1 MANFKTHLLI
11 AATASGMVSVAIIA
25 TDMIAPIEVGRYF
38 SLGVAGGLLP
48 DIDSDQALPSKLFF
62 SFLALCGAFWA
73 VFWALPAY
81 SFAELGV
88 IWAAVFVFIRYG
100 AFEAFARL
108 TVHRGVFHSAL
119 ASVFFS
125 LLTINVSYYL
135 LGHSTLT
142 AWLSGCFI
150 GMGYL
155 VHLAL
160 DEIYSVDLMNNRMKK
175 SFGTALKLISINNIK
190 SSLLMSLLT
199 LSLYSVSPDS
209 NPFWI
214 KVTTTVNQYSAQS
227 KWLPKSNQWFTGLP
241 GRLLSCA
248 SS

>member
-11 AATASGMVSVAIIA
+11 AATASGMASVAIVA
-25 TDMIAPIEVGRYF
+25 TGLVYPFEIGRYF

-48 DIDSDQALPSKLFF
+48 DIDSDQAIPCKIFF
-62 SFLALCGAFWA
+62 SLLALCGAFWA
-73 VFWALPAY
+73 VFWALPVY
-81 SFAELGV
+81 SFAELGI
-88 IWAAVFVFIRYG
+88 IWIAVFLFIRYG
-100 AFEAFARL
+100 VFEAFARL

-125 LLTINVSYYL
+125 LVTVNISYHL
-135 LGHSTLT
+135 LGRSILT
-142 AWLSGCFI
+142 AWMSGYFV

-155 VHLAL
+155 VHLTL

-175 SFGTALKLISINNIK
+175 SFGTALKIISINNIK
-190 SSLLMSLLT
+190 ASVLMILLT
-199 LSLYSVSPDS
+199 LSLYSISPNS
-209 NPFWI
+209 TLFWT
-214 KVTTTVNQYSAQS
+214 KVTITMNRYSAQS
-227 KWLPKSNQWFTGLP
+227 KWLPKSNKWFTGLP